1 MKLSV
6 KSYRDSQRTRIGAK
20 PDLSFFVL
28 SGNRTAI
35 PIFLSP
41 PNNRGGMKKP
51 KGKVASWSL
60 YESEKRKIQARNL
73 PADEYERAIRELVK
87 KLGI

>member
-1 MKLSV
+1 
-6 KSYRDSQRTRIGAK
+6 
-20 PDLSFFVL
+20 
-28 SGNRTAI
+28 
-35 PIFLSP
+35 
-41 PNNRGGMKKP
+41 MKKP